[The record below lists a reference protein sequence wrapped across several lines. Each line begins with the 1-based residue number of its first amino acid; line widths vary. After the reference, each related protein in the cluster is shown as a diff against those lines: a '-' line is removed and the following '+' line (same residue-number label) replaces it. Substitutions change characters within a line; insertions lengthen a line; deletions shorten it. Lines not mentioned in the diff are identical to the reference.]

1 MGVRR
6 VHGRR
11 PPPARDGGKGT
22 CALCGA
28 SERGDCFCEI
38 ADGAEDSASA
48 AVVPGARLPASRGVA
63 TDGRRACSA
72 WTLEGGPHEVR
83 GSKELGAVSSPR
95 SRLKAFVGR
104 LDGASDRRLQRR
116 LDWFCWRERFRSSAR
131 DHRDLL
137 FGHEAAGRYAC
148 TRRLTH
154 LDSRPF
160 MSCVNRWTIG
170 ERHGYA
176 SMVV

>member
-1 MGVRR
+1 M
-6 VHGRR
+6 
-11 PPPARDGGKGT
+11 
-22 CALCGA
+22 
-28 SERGDCFCEI
+28 
-38 ADGAEDSASA
+38 
-48 AVVPGARLPASRGVA
+48 
-63 TDGRRACSA
+63 
-72 WTLEGGPHEVR
+72 
-83 GSKELGAVSSPR
+83 SSSR

-154 LDSRPF
+154 LESRPF